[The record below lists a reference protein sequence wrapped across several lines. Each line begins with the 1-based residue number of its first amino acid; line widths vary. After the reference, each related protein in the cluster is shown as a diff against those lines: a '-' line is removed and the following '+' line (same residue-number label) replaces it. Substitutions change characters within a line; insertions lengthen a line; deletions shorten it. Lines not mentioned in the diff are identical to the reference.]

1 MKLRNLKTNFLGR
14 DFYFYEEID
23 STQNEIFRR
32 IKKGQ
37 IINGSVIMADIQTAG
52 KGTHGR
58 IWHTD
63 EKGNIAL
70 SFYIQTNCEI
80 ERLDGLIFK

>member
-32 IKKGQ
+32 IK
-37 IINGSVIMADIQTAG
+37 INF
-52 KGTHGR
+52 KENY
-58 IWHTD
+58 W
-63 EKGNIAL
+63 
-70 SFYIQTNCEI
+70 FYSN
-80 ERLDGLIFK
+80 